1 MKRFFLLI
9 MVAIATL
16 FASCKNDDIS
26 IKRDTNFRINLAT
39 IMEPFT
45 YELENEEL
53 VNEILGEVRVQLFVY
68 DLEGTLVTSQ
78 THFAD
83 NYVAIINTSL
93 PINNGNYK
101 VLVVTDVV
109 DRDGDNITRDFW
121 KFNDVEHLN
130 KFTITDSDAYW
141 PHVFLSMMGIKL
153 QDVEINSTSN
163 NVINID
169 VEPAGAVILNIAHNY
184 NTYSDIEYITLR
196 SSKYMQSILLNN
208 EGEYNYQKYPL
219 ESGTTKLLQR
229 IEPNP
234 QYKGGR
240 GYVFML
246 PTADVEFDYVAK
258 LDNGDIVYLSEEMPA
273 NLNRGDEW
281 YIFID
286 LCDEE
291 TNEITYSCTKV
302 NDSSISSTRSVS
314 TEYSKIE
321 GAESKIYKIIDLI

>member
-1 MKRFFLLI
+1 MKRFFFLA
-9 MVAIATL
+9 MVATTAL

-26 IKRDTNFRINLAT
+26 VKRDTNFRINLAT

-45 YELENEEL
+45 YEAENEEL
-53 VNEILGEVRVQLFVY
+53 VNAIWGEVRVQLFVY
-68 DLEGTLVTSQ
+68 DLEGALVTSQ

-121 KFNDVEHLN
+121 KFNNVEHLN
-130 KFTITDSDAYW
+130 KITITDSGTYY
-141 PHVFLSMMGIKL
+141 PVLYLSMMGIQL
-153 QDVEINSTSN
+153 QDIEINSTSN

-169 VEPAGAVILNIAHNY
+169 VEPAGAVIFNRAINY
-184 NTYSDIEYITLR
+184 NTYSDIELIALR
-196 SSKYMQSILLNN
+196 SSKYMQSMLFNN

-219 ESGTTKLLQR
+219 ESGTVKVLDT
-229 IEPNP
+229 IEPDP
-234 QYKGGR
+234 QYSGER
-240 GYVFML
+240 GYIFML
-246 PTADVEFDYVAK
+246 PTAAVEFDYIAR
-258 LDNGDIVYLSEEMPA
+258 LDSGDVIDLSENMPA

-281 YIFID
+281 YIFIN

-302 NDSSISSTRSVS
+302 NDSTISSTRSVS
-314 TEYSKIE
+314 TEYSKME
-321 GAESKIYKIIDLI
+321 DEKSKTYKIIDLI